1 MRNDY
6 KEMQGQLNALADW
19 IEKSNNVHADS
30 LPRRAA
36 YTIAKL
42 EEENYQMRLRLN
54 KRDMDL
60 SDYINRGIGLIRL
73 NWYLL
78 KRKMNTVK
86 K

>member
-30 LPRRAA
+30 LPRKAA

-42 EEENYQMRLRLN
+42 EEENYQFRLLLN
-54 KRDMDL
+54 KKDVTMMERVDRFIGMIKL
-60 SDYINRGIGLIRL
+60 YI
-73 NWYLL
+73 YLAKL
-78 KRKMNTVK
+78 KWK
-86 K
+86 KN

>member
-42 EEENYQMRLRLN
+42 EEENYQFRLLLN
-54 KRDMDL
+54 KKDVTIMERLDRFIGMIKL
-60 SDYINRGIGLIRL
+60 YI
-73 NWYLL
+73 YLAKL
-78 KRKMNTVK
+78 KWK
-86 K
+86 KN

>member
-42 EEENYQMRLRLN
+42 EEENYQMRLLLN
-54 KRDMDL
+54 KKDVTIMERLDRFIGRIKL
-60 SDYINRGIGLIRL
+60 YI
-73 NWYLL
+73 YLAKL
-78 KRKMNTVK
+78 KWK
-86 K
+86 KN

>member
-42 EEENYQMRLRLN
+42 EEENYQMRLKLN

-60 SDYINRGIGLIRL
+60 SDYINRIIGLTRYAYYRMKK
-73 NWYLL
+73 YLT
-78 KRKMNTVK
+78 KSQK
-86 K
+86 

>member
-36 YTIAKL
+36 YTISKL
-42 EEENYQMRLRLN
+42 EEENYQFRLLLN
-54 KRDMDL
+54 KKDVTIMERLDRFIGRIKL
-60 SDYINRGIGLIRL
+60 YI
-73 NWYLL
+73 YLAKL
-78 KRKMNTVK
+78 KWK
-86 K
+86 KN

>member
-1 MRNDY
+1 MRNEY

-42 EEENYQMRLRLN
+42 EEENYQMRLLLN
-54 KRDMDL
+54 KKDVTIMERLDRFIGRIKL
-60 SDYINRGIGLIRL
+60 YI
-73 NWYLL
+73 YLAKL
-78 KRKMNTVK
+78 KWK
-86 K
+86 KN